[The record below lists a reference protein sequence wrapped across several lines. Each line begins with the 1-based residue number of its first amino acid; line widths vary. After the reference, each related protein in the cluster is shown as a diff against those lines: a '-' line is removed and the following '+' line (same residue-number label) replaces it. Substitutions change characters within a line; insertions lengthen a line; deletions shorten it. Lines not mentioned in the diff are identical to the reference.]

1 MQIVTDRAADLSP
14 EQLEGLEINFSP
26 LRIILDGKT
35 YNSGVDL
42 DGVTFYR
49 MLGETESYPT
59 TSQPSAGE
67 FAEMYRHLAKTDPDI
82 LSIHIS
88 SGLSGTYNSAVAGA
102 QMVPEANITLW
113 DTMTLSCPMA
123 WQVEAAA
130 RMAKNGAALKD
141 ILARL
146 QVIRQKVEGMYTLD
160 TLKYLIHGG
169 RISHITGL
177 IASVLN
183 IKPIIGVE
191 KEHGKYTQLARH
203 ITIKRAIAG
212 LADIVAGWHQPGSRL
227 RIQLL
232 HGNNLE
238 GVELLRSKLA
248 GLYDITWVPT
258 VPIAPVLGAH
268 TGPGLVGLAV
278 GPMDVFE
285 GIL

>member
-238 GVELLRSKLA
+238 GVALLRSKLA
-248 GLYDITWVPT
+248 DLYDITWVPT

>member
-14 EQLEGLEINFSP
+14 EQMEGLEINFSP

-238 GVELLRSKLA
+238 GVALLRSKLA
-248 GLYDITWVPT
+248 DLYDITWVPT

>member
-1 MQIVTDRAADLSP
+1 MKIVTDLAADISS
-14 EQLEGLEINFSP
+14 EQMEGLDIHFSP

-35 YNSGVDL
+35 YTSGVDL
-42 DGVTFYR
+42 DSITFYR
-49 MLGETESYPT
+49 MLTETDSFPT

-67 FAEMYRHLAKTDPDI
+67 FAEIYRHLAKDDPEI
-82 LSIHIS
+82 LSIHVS

-102 QMVPEANITLW
+102 QMVPEANITVW
-113 DTMTLSCPMA
+113 DSMTLSCPLG

-130 RMAKNGAALKD
+130 RLAKAGASLNE
-141 ILARL
+141 ILPRL
-146 QVIRQKVEGMYTLD
+146 AIIRQKAEGIFTLD

-169 RISHITGL
+169 RISHISGL

-191 KEHGKYTQLARH
+191 KVHGKYAQMARH

-212 LADIVAGWHQPGSRL
+212 LADIVSGWHAPGSRL

-238 GVELLRSKLA
+238 GVELLREKLA
-248 GLYDITWVPT
+248 GRFDIVWAPT

-268 TGPGLVGLAV
+268 TGPGLVGLSV
-278 GPMDVFE
+278 GPMDMFE